1 MDEAT
6 MSLFPDNTLN
16 TQAGDWRLIAI
27 GDGPLGFDEC
37 GIVSAFSR
45 PLGEKG
51 IGLFYLSTFNSDY
64 IMVNDQDFEQAVAIL
79 EETAAAA
86 VAAAATVMSGSEDE
100 EGPAA
105 TLSGTGSGA
114 GRRKGS
120 IQSIDTSVSS
130 SSSPSHGPDD
140 PSEASPVSTTL
151 DEEEENNGDKE

>member
-1 MDEAT
+1 

-45 PLGEKG
+45 PLSEKG

-64 IMVNDQDFEQAVAIL
+64 IMVNDQDFEQAVAVL
-79 EETAAAA
+79 GETAAAA
-86 VAAAATVMSGSEDE
+86 AAAAAASIAMSGSEDE
-100 EGPAA
+100 DSQAA
-105 TLSGTGSGA
+105 ALVGTGAGV

-130 SSSPSHGPDD
+130 SSSPSRGPDD

-151 DEEEENNGDKE
+151 DEEDNEDKE